1 MSPRCV
7 TMVAGRDALPY
18 AGLAIGSLFANCR
31 DKIRFTLLTD
41 GPEEVRAFSDLLARL
56 PGDIPRE
63 VHGAAECVARA
74 EVALRPYPGLR
85 AFRDGHPCWRKITDP
100 SLFVAPGSEII
111 LLDPDVYFPN
121 PFTFEATPPGRLL
134 LMRQRRHC
142 LLPAEVVRAAFR
154 ARIPMAHHTDIGVAQ
169 HDALPWDF
177 IDRAVTRLGG
187 ADLPRVAHVESI
199 LWAMIAARMGGGY
212 LDPTAWACWE
222 RTAGKRLLMLAGLGG
237 PELLRLEPVRWLKC
251 FHGSSGAKDWLVEA
265 SRRGI
270 LRGGAP
276 WLTPTRLLPFE
287 PISPEEF
294 ERGERAKARYHGAM
308 RALRL
313 RDPFEPAPAP

>member
-18 AGLAIGSLFANCR
+18 AGLAIGSLFTNCR

-63 VHGAAECVARA
+63 VHGAAECAARA

-85 AFRDGHPCWRKITDP
+85 AFREGHPCWRKITDP

-169 HDALPWDF
+169 HDSLPWDF
-177 IDRAVTRLGG
+177 IDRAVARLGG

-199 LWAMIAARMGGGY
+199 LWAIIAMRIRGGY
-212 LDPTAWACWE
+212 LDTGAWACWE
-222 RTAGKRLLMLAGLGG
+222 RTAPKRLLMMAGLGG
-237 PELLRLEPVRWLKC
+237 PDLLRIERVGRLKC
-251 FHGSSGAKDWLVEA
+251 FHASSGAKDWLVDA
-265 SRRGI
+265 AARGI
-270 LRGGAP
+270 LAP
-276 WLTPTRLLPFE
+276 GLPRLDPTRASPFV
-287 PISPEEF
+287 PISPRGF
-294 ERGERAKARYHGAM
+294 ERHERIRAGYHGAI
-308 RALRL
+308 RALHL
-313 RDPFEPAPAP
+313 RDPFAPATAP